1 MGLNVILPLAGGL
14 AVVAVLVVIVL
25 MKNRTAYLGP
35 VKEELQKEKA
45 WLRRGEYNAAM
56 VKGRQ
61 NLELLLKLVAE
72 KNGIQLDNSAKA
84 QADAREKEE
93 RRSNGQNRG
102 GRKKTPKVM
111 THQQFNRWLSDN
123 GYLDRVARWEMNQVR
138 LIGNKAAHENY
149 ADKDDAWNQ
158 FNYLED
164 ILKTITE
171 RSQNPKKR
179 QEQNKKH
186 EQDGADRQKSQGKNR
201 QKQKVK
207 AAPTATQPEAA
218 AAEQE
223 VPKKKKRRKKKK
235 PSNKNVVAVATE
247 SAGKNVEKAVEVK
260 QAETPAKPVKQE
272 EKNDAAQA
280 EVKKKSKRR
289 RRRKKP
295 QNADVATTVEK
306 REATVV
312 VQESPKVEVKKAE
325 PKKAVTEP
333 VAEPAKIEPTQA
345 EGEPKPKKR
354 RRRRKKPSGAGAQT
368 TQEVKNVQVEDS
380 GANVKAEEQKKEEAT
395 VEKKPNPHKRR
406 RRRRPRKPQ
415 EQNSS
420 GE

>member
-1 MGLNVILPLAGGL
+1 MGLNVILPLVGGL
-14 AVVAVLVVIVL
+14 AVIAVLAAVVLV
-25 MKNRTAYLGP
+25 KNRTAYLGP

-84 QADAREKEE
+84 QADAREEEE
-93 RRSNGQNRG
+93 RRGRNGR
-102 GRKKTPKVM
+102 RKTPKVM
-111 THQQFNRWLSDN
+111 TYHQFNRWLSEN

-149 ADKDDAWNQ
+149 SDKDDAWNQ

-179 QEQNKKH
+179 QEQSKKH
-186 EQDGADRQKSQGKNR
+186 EHDGAQKRPQGQKKQGKKP
-201 QKQKVK
+201 QKESVK
-207 AAPTATQPEAA
+207 QVVNPPVQEET
-218 AAEQE
+218 EQTT
-223 VPKKKKRRKKKK
+223 KKKKRRKKKSGQK
-235 PSNKNVVAVATE
+235 PQNALEVSAVVVAETSQPEKMEREQTEMSQPELEPVKKKRRRRRKSSNKKAEPGATSVAAENIEAKSV
-247 SAGKNVEKAVEVK
+247 KVEK
-260 QAETPAKPVKQE
+260 KPV
-272 EKNDAAQA
+272 AA
-280 EVKKKSKRR
+280 EVKNVPTSDDLQEEIKKKPRRR

-295 QNADVATTVEK
+295 QDSQNTQTPQGQNETV
-306 REATVV
+306 
-312 VQESPKVEVKKAE
+312 KAQE
-325 PKKAVTEP
+325 PKMESVPQKETAVMN
-333 VAEPAKIEPTQA
+333 
-345 EGEPKPKKR
+345 EG
-354 RRRRKKPSGAGAQT
+354 
-368 TQEVKNVQVEDS
+368 
-380 GANVKAEEQKKEEAT
+380 
-395 VEKKPNPHKRR
+395 EKKPNPHKRR

-415 EQNSS
+415 GQNGQTNAVPMTKETGKNSS